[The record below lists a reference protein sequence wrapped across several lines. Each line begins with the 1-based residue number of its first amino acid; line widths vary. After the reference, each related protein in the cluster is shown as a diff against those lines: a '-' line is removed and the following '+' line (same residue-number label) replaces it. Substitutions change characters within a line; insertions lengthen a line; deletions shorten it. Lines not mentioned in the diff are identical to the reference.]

1 MAFLK
6 RTTLCMVVL
15 TVALN
20 VQAQYP
26 ERVLKAFEQSYVLE
40 KNRDFK
46 GAAAT
51 LMTVYQADS
60 YEINL
65 RLGWLQY
72 NVGRFDDSKR
82 YYRKA
87 LSLMP
92 YSEEARFGLI
102 LPLAARGEWQEVAT
116 LYQQIITHNPGNT
129 RALYQLGRIHYNKRE
144 WAIAAKL
151 FQKVVDLYPFDYD
164 GLLMLAWS
172 NVQLGKTREAR
183 VLFNKVLLWSP
194 SDASALEGLKLLK

>member
-1 MAFLK
+1 
-6 RTTLCMVVL
+6 MVVL

-51 LMTVYQADS
+51 LTTVYQADS

-72 NVGRFDDSKR
+72 NIGRFDDSKR

>member
-1 MAFLK
+1 
-6 RTTLCMVVL
+6 MVVL
-15 TVALN
+15 TVAFN

-51 LMTVYQADS
+51 LTTVYQADS

-172 NVQLGKTREAR
+172 NLQLGKTREAR

-194 SDASALEGLKLLK
+194 NDASALEGLKLLK